1 MLDDLISS
9 SNKSLETS
17 LYVLLGSL
25 PISLSSFTGC
35 LGHTTIFR
43 MAINEIFPRLCGG
56 AWGSPCQCAFRGM
69 TVGAVWECAHKQH
82 TPCPNTRVEQISNWI
97 R

>member
-25 PISLSSFTGC
+25 PIFLSSFTGC
-35 LGHTTIFR
+35 LGHICFSVWQLTKSVR
-43 MAINEIFPRLCGG
+43 
-56 AWGSPCQCAFRGM
+56 
-69 TVGAVWECAHKQH
+69 VHVWEHRDVFQRMMVRGVCEYAH
-82 TPCPNTRVEQISNWI
+82 
-97 R
+97 